1 MGTFWSNIRGQMARL
16 LRGNQNV
23 GDGPPSTSPSSSVD
37 SANLE
42 GEALPIEFDTA
53 LPVEHNYLGENL
65 EELRGRTVLDDGS
78 FQLLPLLPQPG
89 VVLVPGQTLPLMV
102 FYPPTVSMLRK
113 IISTNGT
120 FGVICVRYFEASN
133 PKMANVG
140 TTAEIYE
147 YRDEEDLAGFRIK
160 AKGRQRFRVM
170 ESQRQVDGNVTA
182 TVKILPEVILPDSL
196 HGVRDR
202 SLDRYRSE
210 QVNLSRSV
218 STANGIRLRRQ
229 QAISRRDSMMTVWP
243 HWVHNQYNA
252 TTLSCRVKVHLSY
265 LKLGSTAARL
275 QLPED
280 PTELSYWVA
289 QAMPLLDEQRLS
301 LLQINSPIQR
311 LRWEL
316 CVLEKC
322 QMLCCRDCD
331 AEVADPR
338 ETFSMSVEGPQGT
351 YVNPGGFV
359 HETLTLHKAEGL
371 RCLNEDPST
380 EYSWFPGY
388 AWTIAECRY
397 CHKHMGWK
405 FTAIHRLM
413 KPQKFWGVCRR
424 SIVTKLVTE
433 EDLEPVL

>member
-1 MGTFWSNIRGQMARL
+1 MEGDEYVDSSSASDF
-16 LRGNQNV
+16 
-23 GDGPPSTSPSSSVD
+23 GDGPPTTSPSSSVE

-42 GEALPIEFDTA
+42 GEVPPIEFDTA
-53 LPVEHNYLGENL
+53 LPVKHNYLGNNL

-113 IISTNGT
+113 IITKNGT
-120 FGVICVRYFEASN
+120 FGAIYLRYSDESN
-133 PKMANVG
+133 PRLADIG

-147 YRDEEDLAGFRIK
+147 YRDEEELTGFCIK
-160 AKGRQRFRVM
+160 AKGRQRFRVV
-170 ESQRQVDGNVTA
+170 ESQRQVDGNINA
-182 TVKILPEVILPDSL
+182 TVKILPEVVLPDSL
-196 HGVRDR
+196 HEVRNR

-210 QVNLSRSV
+210 LVDSSRPV
-218 STANGIRLRRQ
+218 SNASRIHLQRRQAILRRD
-229 QAISRRDSMMTVWP
+229 AMMTVWP

-252 TTLSCRVKVHLSY
+252 KSLSSRVKLQLSY
-265 LKLGSTAARL
+265 LKLGSTPTGL
-275 QLPED
+275 KLPKD
-280 PTELSYWVA
+280 PVELSYWVA

-322 QMLCCRDCD
+322 QMLCCGDCD
-331 AEVADPR
+331 TQVADAR
-338 ETFSMSVEGPQGT
+338 EAFSMSVEGPQGT

-359 HETLTLHKAEGL
+359 HETLTLHKAQGL
-371 RCLNEDPST
+371 QCLNEEPST

-397 CHKHMGWK
+397 CQKHMGWK
-405 FTAIHRLM
+405 FTATQKLM
-413 KPQKFWGVCRR
+413 KPQKFWGICRR
-424 SIVTKLVTE
+424 SIVTKLLTE
-433 EDLEPVL
+433 EDLKPII

>member
-1 MGTFWSNIRGQMARL
+1 MEGDEYIDSSSASDP
-16 LRGNQNV
+16 
-23 GDGPPSTSPSSSVD
+23 GDGHPSTSPSSSVG

-42 GEALPIEFDTA
+42 GEAHPVEFDTA

-65 EELRGRTVLDDGS
+65 VELRGRTVLDDGS
-78 FQLLPLLPQPG
+78 IQRLPLLPQLG

-102 FYPPTVSMLRK
+102 FYPPTVSMLRN
-113 IISTNGT
+113 IITTNGT
-120 FGVICVRYFEASN
+120 FGVICVRSFEASN
-133 PKMANVG
+133 PKMVNIG

-147 YRDEEDLAGFRIK
+147 YRDEEELAGFCIK
-160 AKGRQRFRVM
+160 AKGRQRFRVV
-170 ESQRQVDGNVTA
+170 ESQRQVDGNINA

-196 HGVRDR
+196 HEVRDR

-210 QVNLSRSV
+210 PVALLGSV
-218 STANGIRLRRQ
+218 SPENRRRLRKQ
-229 QAISRRDSMMTVWP
+229 QAISRRDAMMTVWP

-252 TTLSCRVKVHLSY
+252 TNLMRRVRLQLSY
-265 LKLGSTAARL
+265 LKLGSTTSHL
-275 QLPED
+275 QLPND

-289 QAMPLLDEQRLS
+289 QALPLLDEQRLS

-331 AEVADPR
+331 AQLADPR
-338 ETFSMSVEGPQGT
+338 EAFLMSAEGPQGT

-359 HETLTLHKAEGL
+359 HETLTLHKAQGL
-371 RCLNEDPST
+371 RCLNEEPST

-388 AWTIAECRY
+388 AWTIAGCRY
-397 CHKHMGWK
+397 CHKHIGWK
-405 FTAIHRLM
+405 FTATEKLM
-413 KPQKFWGVCRR
+413 KPQRFWGVCRR
-424 SIVTKLVTE
+424 SVVTKLVTE
-433 EDLEPVL
+433 EDLEQKCFEL